1 MATTADVSDETIWIL
16 ELESLLLTDCDLDD
30 IRKVCNGKTI
40 PENLRS
46 EVWLVCLGLRGK
58 EEYTE
63 VSDEIY
69 DLPEQTTIR
78 KDCQVIVD
86 RLGNEEED
94 KLSVISDLESV
105 LTKYSKTTGIGY
117 SSDNG
122 WLEVLEPLLS
132 LRLPSSQLYEYFR
145 AIQNIYIPKYYGPDG
160 QLFHML
166 RLLLQYHDPHLC
178 SLLDTKRVTPDCY
191 ASHWFRSLFSATCNL
206 EVTLAIWDIYFQVAD
221 RFLILFLSLVILV
234 NAKEQILTMKEE
246 PRHALIELLK
256 SAPCNLE
263 MIDIEDFCFLAQYY
277 MSRTPVSFTRDFHDI
292 IFSNSSDKN
301 MKEANLSQ
309 ALCLPVSPWELV
321 FSSKPKLNKDNALKF
336 FVVDCRPAEQYNSG
350 HLPNGFHLDSSLM
363 LQEPASFNTA
373 VQALFAAQKQAIKLG
388 SVAGGEHVCFMGSG
402 REEEDQYVHMVV
414 ASFLQ
419 KRLAFVSLAKGGYE
433 ALHNFMLDSLDTG
446 LTDHCSKSCIV
457 CTPAVHENN
466 SANGT
471 ENEDFSF
478 LDKITTLMKSKS
490 AVVREK
496 LVDYITNPPQSA
508 ERHVS
513 STDNIGKRYRGV
525 APVFSIDDEQEEHYT
540 GSDEDDDKEEEIGLQ
555 TWLKKPDVIETF
567 KCDEIKDNGYMYPS
581 HLVVTKTHMFILR
594 EMPHKKGFA
603 KIIARR
609 SLLSVVKITSK
620 RRHPELITFKY
631 GYSDSAGNFTV
642 TSMDRFLI
650 PNAGDATKLIKQ
662 QIVKLDGNTQ
672 ETSYH

>member
-1 MATTADVSDETIWIL
+1 MATTADANDETFWIL

-30 IRKVCNGKTI
+30 IRKVCNGKAV

-58 EEYTE
+58 EEYTK
-63 VSDEIY
+63 VGDEIY

-105 LTKYSKTTGIGY
+105 LTKYSKTTGISY

-145 AIQNIYIPKYYGPDG
+145 AIQNTYIPKYCGADG

-166 RLLLQYHDPHLC
+166 RLLLLYHDPHLC
-178 SLLDTKRVTPDCY
+178 SLLDTKKVTPDCY

-206 EVTLAIWDIYFQVAD
+206 EVTLAMWDIYFQVAD
-221 RFLILFLSLVILV
+221 PFLILFLSLVILV

-246 PRHALIELLK
+246 PRHALIEILK
-256 SAPCNLE
+256 SAPCDLE
-263 MIDIEDFCFLAQYY
+263 MVDVEDFCFLAQYY

-292 IFSNSSDKN
+292 IFSNSCDEN
-301 MKEANLSQ
+301 AKEANLSQ

-321 FSSKPKLNKDNALKF
+321 FSSKPKLNKDNALKY

-419 KRLAFVSLAKGGYE
+419 KQLPFVSLAKGGYE
-433 ALHNFMLDSLDTG
+433 ALHNFMLDSLNSG
-446 LTDHCSKSCIV
+446 LTDHCSKSCII

-466 SANGT
+466 GANGT

-508 ERHVS
+508 ERKEKSAVYF
-513 STDNIGKRYRGV
+513 DNFY
-525 APVFSIDDEQEEHYT
+525 PVTVTQHYPGSDEKEEQEE
-540 GSDEDDDKEEEIGLQ
+540 EVGLQ

-581 HLVVTKTHMFILR
+581 HLVVTKTHVFILR
-594 EMPHKKGFA
+594 EMPYKKGFA

-662 QIVKLDGNTQ
+662 QIVKLDDNTQ